1 MSIAVEGVLTMFESL
16 GEVVVLGLAVMVT
29 WMTAWAVAERRTVH
43 TLASSYEVE
52 VERSSRR
59 IAELELRVTAH
70 PVYSSPPWTDR
81 DTDALVDPA
90 PADHVTAGPPLVAI
104 A

>member
-1 MSIAVEGVLTMFESL
+1 MSVFESL
-16 GEVVVLGLAVMVT
+16 GEVLVLGLAVLVT
-29 WMTAWAVAERRTVH
+29 WMTAWAIAERRTVH

-59 IAELELRVTAH
+59 IADLELRVTALR
-70 PVYSSPPWTDR
+70 VSSPEPWAGGGS
-81 DTDALVDPA
+81 DAPYAPTAAPPDP
-90 PADHVTAGPPLVAI
+90 TSGGPPLVAI